1 MLKLI
6 DTILQRFQC
15 CFKRKDTFS
24 WFVVIVM
31 GMIVRTNLRGVSSI
45 VGCLHLDS
53 CHYESMI
60 YFFRSTA
67 FNLDDIKHQWLII
80 VQQYIQPVKI
90 DERSILIGDHIKVGK
105 EARYMPAVKKLHQDS
120 ENVGKSEYIFGH
132 QFGMIGILAEG
143 PTTQCVPLN
152 IDLHDGIDEIK
163 ALKNDSSGQVTSETL
178 PRENCIVKMIQMVG
192 TYVKSTSEPVIFL
205 LDAYFPSISSFN
217 SVEAINQEYHSQLVT
232 LIMRAKSNTV
242 AFAEP
247 QKPEKRGKGRPR
259 IYGEKIVFKN
269 VFKNCPEMFQTI
281 NINLYGKNETV
292 QYLCMDLLW
301 KPIGR
306 KVRFVLVKT
315 GEKRM
320 ILMCSDRTLRPEQ
333 IILAYSYRFK
343 IEISFK
349 MLKHVIGSFGY
360 HFWTKALP
368 KLSRLKTKTDL
379 STVKKLN
386 EKESILATTRA
397 IEVFTFLSCMAMGI
411 LTIVSLT
418 FPTLVWQKFSG
429 WLRTRSSQLPSVE
442 TVRSVVQQELSWN
455 FRNLSHY
462 ATLSKIQAYQ
472 QLESDTS
479 EKMRA

>member
-31 GMIVRTNLRGVSSI
+31 GLIVRTNLRGVSSI

-60 YFFRSTA
+60 YFFRSSA

-90 DERSILIGDHIKVGK
+90 DGRSILIGDHIKVGK
-105 EARYMPAVKKLHQDS
+105 EARYMPGVKKLHQDS

-152 IDLHDGIDEIK
+152 IDLHDGIDEIN
-163 ALKNDSSGQVTSETL
+163 ALNNDSSEQATSET
-178 PRENCIVKMIQMVG
+178 PRENCIVKMIRMAG

-217 SVEAINQEYHSQLVT
+217 AVEAINQEHHSKLVT

-242 AFAEP
+242 AFEEP

-259 IYGEKIVFKN
+259 IYGEKVVFKD
-269 VFKNCPEMFQTI
+269 VFKNCLEMFQTI
-281 NINLYGKNETV
+281 NINLYGKNEAV

-315 GEKRM
+315 GEKIM
-320 ILMCSDRTLRPEQ
+320 ILMCSDLTLHPEQ

-343 IEISFK
+343 IEVSFK

-379 STVKKLN
+379 STLKKLE
-386 EKESILATTRA
+386 EKGRIIATTRA

-411 LTIVSLT
+411 LTIISLT

-429 WLRTRSSQLPSVE
+429 WLRTRSSALPSVE
-442 TVRSVVQQELSWN
+442 TVRSV
-455 FRNLSHY
+455 
-462 ATLSKIQAYQ
+462 I
-472 QLESDTS
+472 
-479 EKMRA
+479 